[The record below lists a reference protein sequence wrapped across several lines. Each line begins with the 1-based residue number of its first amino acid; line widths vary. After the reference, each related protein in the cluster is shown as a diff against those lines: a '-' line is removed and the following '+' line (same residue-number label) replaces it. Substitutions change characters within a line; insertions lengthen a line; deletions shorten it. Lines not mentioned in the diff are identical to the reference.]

1 MVEKSRCSFYKEA
14 LATSQEGA
22 STMDISYRKACT
34 MNKEEA
40 RRQVVNTYLAI
51 GNISQVALLWHTS
64 RNVVHKWVRRFE
76 EGDEKLKDRSR
87 RPHSSPFKTS
97 EDIEEKVLEARKR
110 TGYGRK
116 RLAWYLAREEGITLS
131 PHTLR
136 HILNRNG
143 FKGKRRPRKV
153 FYPAFWAW
161 EVKEPFS
168 LAQVDVKDILDKGAL
183 GTKIWTHM
191 VRKRLPRF
199 QWTFCE
205 GKTRLRFLA
214 YSRELSLANGLCF
227 MFLVVSWL
235 RRYEIDT
242 EITWQTDWGEEF
254 GGSNPEKL
262 VMLDERYYRPLGA
275 HLAKIPKGRKGY
287 NGRVERSHRS
297 DDEELYIPF
306 LLNVQN
312 EQEFLEKAVGWE
324 YFYNLV
330 RPHYGKGMNGKA
342 PFEKLKELGYD
353 LPEEFTL
360 LPPVILDTI
369 STDWLLKTGNDLLAH
384 YIIRRLLSNT
394 CLSFPSKAKG
404 LGSSPLHF
412 I

>member
-306 LLNVQN
+306 LPNVQN

-384 YIIRRLLSNT
+384 YTTLSN
-394 CLSFPSKAKG
+394 SKKFDII
-404 LGSSPLHF
+404 GSKINRF
-412 I
+412 